1 VHLRGWR
8 AVLAVAVAVPL
19 GLASACTHPAAPP
32 PRPPTAPTT
41 PAAPATAPTAR
52 AAPPALTDAHNCTG
66 LPGFTCSFL
75 TVPLDRSGAVPGTL
89 RLQVAAAGN
98 TGAPHGTLL
107 FLTGGP
113 GQPGVPFVG
122 QILKALPQVARGY
135 RLVMIDQRGTG
146 AGSLDCPELQGQMGE
161 SDTVPPTPAAV
172 QACAQALGIRRD
184 FFTTADTVEDLDELR
199 QALHLASWTLDGV
212 SYGTFTAEQYAL
224 TYPDRVRRLVLD
236 SSVTQQNADPLYV
249 ASMHRAA
256 FVLRQA
262 CQEQHCGYDPAAKLA
277 SVIDR
282 YGYAVRL
289 FDILVILS
297 IIDPHLRSQNIAFLP
312 RLHQAAAGNP
322 GPLRSLITGF
332 YAGPPVMPQVYSS
345 ALHAATLCADLTDM
359 PWGNAATPLSAR
371 AAALQRAVQRIPA
384 AATWPFPVSTA
395 AGQGIMQECRYWPP
409 ARPDPPPPNRTLTMP
424 VLLLAGTLDLST
436 PLPWAQQEAAQI
448 PHATLVVIPGSGHA
462 TQLASV
468 DGAAAAQR
476 FLLA

>member
-359 PWGNAATPLSAR
+359 LWGNAATPLSAR

-395 AGQGIMQECRYWPP
+395 AGQGIMQECRY
-409 ARPDPPPPNRTLTMP
+409 
-424 VLLLAGTLDLST
+424 
-436 PLPWAQQEAAQI
+436 
-448 PHATLVVIPGSGHA
+448 
-462 TQLASV
+462 
-468 DGAAAAQR
+468 
-476 FLLA
+476 